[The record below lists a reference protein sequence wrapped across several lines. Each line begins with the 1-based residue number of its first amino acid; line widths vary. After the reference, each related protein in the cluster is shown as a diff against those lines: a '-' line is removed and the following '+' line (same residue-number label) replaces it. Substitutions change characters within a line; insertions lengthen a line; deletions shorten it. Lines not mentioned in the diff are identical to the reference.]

1 LRILQ
6 LIQILGI
13 NAETLAEP
21 PFRHANG
28 PRVNSRAAVP
38 AHEKGGVRI
47 TEAAFEAGNTAVL
60 ARLRFTA
67 R

>member
-1 LRILQ
+1 

-13 NAETLAEP
+13 NAETLVERGFP
-21 PFRHANG
+21 RANG
-28 PRVNSRAAVP
+28 ARVNARNAAP

-47 TEAAFEAGNTAVL
+47 AEAAFEAGNTAIL